1 MTKKELRNLPREDL
15 RQLRWQ
21 LLATQAKN
29 KTEESRICYTLK
41 NVNKELAVRAQ
52 TIVKN
57 ESRET

>member
-1 MTKKELRNLPREDL
+1 MKRKEMSLLSREDL

-21 LLATQAKN
+21 LLASQAKN

-52 TIVKN
+52 NKI
-57 ESRET
+57 ET

>member
-1 MTKKELRNLPREDL
+1 MKRKEMSLLSREDL

-21 LLATQAKN
+21 LLASQAKN

>member
-1 MTKKELRNLPREDL
+1 MTKKELRNLPREEL

-21 LLATQAKN
+21 LLASQAKN

-41 NVNKELAVRAQ
+41 NINKELAARAQ

>member
-21 LLATQAKN
+21 LLASQAKD